1 MAEAC
6 VIPGNGPIL
15 LSPGPLSTST
25 RTREALPRGWD
36 SRDAAFSRITDS
48 ACADPVKIVHGEN
61 DYACAPLQR
70 SGTFAVE
77 AAPGTLVPRLGSQ
90 LVPVKL
96 TQVESFRVGWFR
108 LGCIGAIDASELLD
122 TAAAIGRKPERF
134 GIPVK

>member
-1 MAEAC
+1 M
-6 VIPGNGPIL
+6 IPGNGPIL
-15 LSPGPLSTST
+15 LSPDPLSTST

-61 DYACAPLQR
+61 DYACTPLQG
-70 SGTFAVE
+70 SGTITVE
-77 AAPGTLVPRLGSQ
+77 AAPGTLVPRQGSL
-90 LVPVKL
+90 LVPGKL
-96 TQVESFRVGWFR
+96 TQVESFR
-108 LGCIGAIDASELLD
+108 LGGIGAIDASELLD